1 MIRLRTVLAG
11 TACCLLLAAC
21 DIPTDV
27 PIIETRWIIPVE
39 ETTLGVD
46 ELLPSGITVS
56 GSNFDVSIDP
66 FSTSETLNTLCE
78 GCSILNGLTV
88 PAPAFADSFDV
99 TENLPADVS
108 AATIASGSVQIVIQN
123 GFSFDPIAGGGTFT
137 VTLRAGEGGAQLGQ
151 IVIDGTSETMGAGST
166 LTRTLTIGAS
176 SIGTTFFASVNVVS
190 PGGQTATI
198 DTNDEITVTAT
209 TTALLVSSATVN
221 VQSQSVSFAAVQLD
235 VGDIGS
241 EITDRIVSGA
251 VILDVTNPFGVSVTG
266 SIVLGPTT
274 KTFSISA
281 SATSEVT
288 ISYTGDELRSFLGQ
302 DNVTFS
308 GSGTASGGSVTVS
321 PGQEMVIDA
330 SVDLTLTIGG

>member
-1 MIRLRTVLAG
+1 MIRLMTVLAG

-66 FSTSETLNTLCE
+66 FSTSESLNTLCG
-78 GCSILNGLTV
+78 GCSILNGLT
-88 PAPAFADSFDV
+88 PAFADSFDV

-176 SIGTTFFASVNVVS
+176 SIGTTFFASVVVNS

-209 TTALLVSSATVN
+209 TTSLLVSSATVN
-221 VQSQSVSFAAVQLD
+221 VQSQSVRFAAVQLD

-321 PGQEMVIDA
+321 PGQDMVIDA